1 MRPLE
6 SGDPISLGPYHLRGV
21 LGEGGMGRVY
31 VGQDAQ
37 GRAAAVK
44 VLHAHLA
51 HDPNLT
57 QRFVREARMAQAVTG
72 DGVARVLDTR
82 TDGGRPW
89 IASEFL
95 VGPTLDEAVLAHGPL
110 DDPAVRVLAV
120 ALARALRDIHAAGLV
135 HRDLKPSNI
144 VLTSSGPRIIDF
156 GIARPEHGLTLT
168 TTGQIPVTPGYGA
181 PEQVLGRR
189 VGPAA
194 DLFSLGAVLVFAAG
208 GQRAYEGA
216 HVAAVQYEVV
226 HGEPRLHA
234 VPDALRPLI
243 APLLAKDPAYRP
255 TPEQLIPAF
264 DPPRGAG
271 RVWRKGPI
279 AQDVTERERSLGLLT
294 TLPAQG
300 SGKTGKTGKAGKA
313 VTRRRV
319 LTALAAGGVVAAGGG
334 GAVWW
339 RGRAGDPFDIPPAVA
354 TPTARP
360 YSAERGDYI
369 HGQTPD
375 PLWTV
380 ESALDA
386 QTKAPLPVRD
396 VIVAGA
402 RGGGLVARRVVDG
415 SVAWTAPDTDGR
427 RRYVSLSD
435 RLVAAADRDGVL
447 RTFVASTGEPKWTAD
462 AEVATV
468 LAADDDAV
476 YVVTEGDRVRSIG
489 RSDGRVRWTAAPG
502 IELTGMPGARGALA
516 PGRLVVAGNQAVAAL
531 STADGRWAWTLRDQ
545 AESRPGLAVGGGIAV
560 VTGHRLAALDATS
573 GEERWQQAPKAKEG
587 SGVTAFW
594 GPPTI
599 AGPHVYASLVNTPRR
614 LTLTGGKGTD
624 WVYEGLV
631 ECDPPGPIVVQ
642 GESLWLPVVNGAKG
656 GINVLDLVGER
667 TPWVF
672 RLIDHPDRYWL
683 SGDGGRVFLTDGTSL
698 SALPVF

>member
-51 HDPNLT
+51 HDQNLT

-95 VGPTLDEAVLAHGPL
+95 VGPTLDEAVRAHGPL

-144 VLTSSGPRIIDF
+144 VLTSSGPRVIDF
-156 GIARPEHGLTLT
+156 GIARPEHGFTLT

-181 PEQVLGRR
+181 PEQVLGHR

-194 DLFSLGAVLVFAAG
+194 DLFSLGAVLVYASS

-234 VPDALRPLI
+234 VPDGLRPLI
-243 APLLAKDPAYRP
+243 APLLAKDPAHRP

-271 RVWRKGPI
+271 RVWKKGPI
-279 AQDVTERERSLGLLT
+279 AQDVTERERGLGLLT

-300 SGKTGKTGKAGKA
+300 TGKP

-319 LTALAAGGVVAAGGG
+319 LTALAVGGVVAAGGG

-339 RGRAGDPFDIPPAVA
+339 RGRADDPFDIPPAVA
-354 TPTARP
+354 TPKARP
-360 YSAERGDYI
+360 YSAERGDYV

-380 ESALDA
+380 ESAMDA
-386 QTKAPLPVRD
+386 QTPAPLPVRD

-402 RGGGLVARRVVDG
+402 PGGGLVARRVVDG
-415 SVAWTAPDTDGR
+415 SVAWKAPDADAV

-435 RLVAAADRDGVL
+435 RLVAAADRNGVL
-447 RTFVASTGEPKWTAD
+447 RTYVASTGEPKWTAD
-462 AEVATV
+462 EAEVATF

-476 YVVTEGDRVRSIG
+476 YVVTEGGRVRSIG
-489 RSDGRVRWTAAPG
+489 RSDGRVRWTADSG
-502 IELTGMPGARGALA
+502 IELTGTSRARGVLA
-516 PGRLVVAGNQAVAAL
+516 PGRLVLAGTRDVVALATG
-531 STADGRWAWTLRDQ
+531 DGRRAWTLPDQ
-545 AESRPGLAVGGGIAV
+545 AEGRPGLAVGGDTAV
-560 VTGHRLAALDATS
+560 VTGHRLVALDATS
-573 GEERWQQAPKAKEG
+573 GKERWHEAPKLKKG
-587 SGVTAFW
+587 LDLTVFW

-599 AGPHVYASLVNTPRR
+599 VGPHVYAAVLGVPRR
-614 LTLTGGKGTD
+614 RALADGQGTD

-631 ECDPPGPIVVQ
+631 ECDPHGPLVVH
-642 GESLWLPVVNGAKG
+642 GEGFWAPVVGSTGG
-656 GINVLDLVGER
+656 GINVLDLVGDR
-667 TPWVF
+667 TSWVF

-683 SGDGGRVFLTDGTSL
+683 NADGGRVFLTDGTSL

>member
-1 MRPLE
+1 MHPLE

-31 VGQDAQ
+31 VGQDGQ

-44 VLHAHLA
+44 VLHAHLT
-51 HDPNLT
+51 HDPGLT
-57 QRFVREARMAQAVTG
+57 QRFVREAQMARAVTG
-72 DGVARVLDTR
+72 DGVARVLDAR

-95 VGPTLDEAVLAHGPL
+95 IGPTLDEAVRDHGPL
-110 DDPAVRVLAV
+110 DEPVVRVLAV
-120 ALARALRDIHAAGLV
+120 ALARALRDIHVAGLV

-181 PEQVLGRR
+181 PEQALGER

-194 DLFSLGAVLVFAAG
+194 DLFSLGAVLVYALS

-243 APLLAKDPAYRP
+243 APLLAKDPAHRP

-264 DPPRGAG
+264 APPRGAG

-294 TLPAQG
+294 TLPAG
-300 SGKTGKTGKAGKA
+300 ASGKP

-319 LTALAAGGVVAAGGG
+319 LTALAVGGVVAAGGG

-339 RGRAGDPFDIPPAVA
+339 RGRPADPFDIPPAVA
-354 TPTARP
+354 TPKARP
-360 YSAERGDYI
+360 YSAERGDYV
-369 HGQTPD
+369 HGQTPE

-380 ESALDA
+380 ESAMDG
-386 QTKAPLPVRD
+386 QSPAPLPIRD
-396 VIVAGA
+396 VIVVGA
-402 RGGGLVARRVVDG
+402 PGGGLVARRVVDG
-415 SVAWTAPDTDGR
+415 SVAWKAQEPVAV
-427 RRYVSLSD
+427 RRYASLSD
-435 RLVAAADRDGVL
+435 RLVAAADGDGVL

-462 AEVATV
+462 DAEAATV
-468 LAADDDAV
+468 LAADEDAV
-476 YVVTEGDRVRSIG
+476 YVVTGGDRVRSIG
-489 RSDGRVRWTAAPG
+489 RSDGRVRWTADPG
-502 IELTGMPGARGALA
+502 IELTGESGSRGALVA
-516 PGRLVVAGNQAVAAL
+516 GRLVVTGSHDVVALA
-531 STADGRWAWTLRDQ
+531 TGDGRVVWTLRDQ
-545 AESRPGLAVGGGIAV
+545 AEGRPGLAVGGDTAV
-560 VTGHRLAALDATS
+560 VTGHRLVALDAGS
-573 GEERWQQAPKAKEG
+573 GKERWEQAPKPEEG
-587 SGVTAFW
+587 VDITAYW

-599 AGPHVYASLVNTPRR
+599 AGPYVYVALVGTPRR
-614 LTLTGGKGTD
+614 LTLAGGKPTD
-624 WVYEGLV
+624 WVNEGLFQ
-631 ECDPPGPIVVQ
+631 CDAPSPLVVH
-642 GESLWLPVVNGAKG
+642 GDGLWSVAVDRDKG
-656 GINVLDLVGER
+656 GVNVLDVVEQR
-667 TPWVF
+667 QPWVF

-683 SGDGGRVFLTDGTSL
+683 TADGGRVFLTDGASL